1 MANNKYIVTAKNG
14 ANLRKSATAQS
25 ALVTVLKK
33 GTIITCST
41 SKNGYYYATSGKYKG
56 YIQKQSVKKYTGSST
71 KTVNS
76 NANPETTISST
87 KSNTDI
93 SNASKLLTNSLI
105 GIYGMPYQF
114 MDTVDRRLEGTSFGR
129 KYAEKIVGRM
139 PLLFLTPGKQSFMT
153 EFSKTDK
160 KNILTKLV
168 DATFNKSNNL
178 TTDDILS
185 RAGRYYTFEFAYK
198 EYFEYVNPMCNI
210 TAKLMGLAGKKINIG
225 DYSAKLGVFDWS
237 RVLNSSFKSYFSA
250 SENIVFYVNSNTSVS
265 ESFSND
271 TRESTLVSSVNGLSD
286 AAKEIQ
292 FLVGQTTG
300 NEIAALN
307 SENYEATLSSI
318 NSIIDNYLNGSG
330 VLKNLA
336 GNMSTV
342 LSGGKLIFPEIWS
355 DSDFSRSYDV
365 DIKLRS
371 PDRDPLSLYLNILVP
386 YIHLL
391 AMTAP
396 RQLNPNGYSSPFLV
410 RAFYKG
416 LFNVDMGI
424 ITNLSVT
431 KGKEM
436 SWSDSGIPTEM
447 DISLTIKDLYTSMF
461 ISNNKDIGQM
471 INNTALMDYLSN
483 LAGLNLSKPEVT
495 RQLEVYAMLI
505 GARTTQYPNKIWTKF
520 EQDITNML
528 HGLYSW

>member
-1 MANNKYIVTAKNG
+1 MASTKYIVTLKSTCIRKTANINSKSIKVIYKN
-14 ANLRKSATAQS
+14 QV
-25 ALVTVLKK
+25 VT
-33 GTIITCST
+33 
-41 SKNGYYYATSGKYKG
+41 ATSSKGDFYYVVVGKYKG
-56 YIQKQSVKKYTGSST
+56 YVLKGAVKKYTGST
-71 KTVNS
+71 KSVQ
-76 NANPETTISST
+76 NPEARATSIATIS
-87 KSNTDI
+87 DEAM
-93 SNASKLLTNSLI
+93 ASKLLTNNLN
-105 GIYGMPYQF
+105 GIYGIPYQF
-114 MDTVDRRLEGTSFGR
+114 METVDRRMGETSFGR

-139 PLLFLTPGKQSFMT
+139 PLLFLTPGKQAFMT
-153 EFSKTDK
+153 EFNKSDK
-160 KNILTKLV
+160 KSVLNKLV
-168 DATFNKSNNL
+168 DVALNKDNKTSL
-178 TTDDILS
+178 DKILS
-185 RAGRYYTFEFAYK
+185 RTGRYYTFEFAYK

-210 TAKLMGLAGKKINIG
+210 TAKLLGLASTVIDIG
-225 DYSAKLGVFDWS
+225 GYSAKLGVFDWS
-237 RVLNSSFKSYFSA
+237 KVLNSSFKSYFSA

-271 TRESTLVSSVNGLSD
+271 TRESSLVSTVNGLSD
-286 AAKEIQ
+286 GAKEIQ
-292 FLVGQTTG
+292 FLLGATTG
-300 NEIAALN
+300 NQIAALN

-318 NSIIDNYLNGSG
+318 NDVIDNYLNGSG
-330 VLKNLA
+330 VLKGLA
-336 GNMSTV
+336 GNMTTV
-342 LSGGKLIFPEIWS
+342 LSGGKLVFPELWS

-371 PDRDPLSLYLNILVP
+371 PDRDPLSLYLNIIVP

-436 SWSDSGIPTEM
+436 SWSDNGVPTEM

-483 LAGLNLSKPEVT
+483 LVGLNLSKPEVT
-495 RQLEVYAMLI
+495 RQLETYAMLI
-505 GARTTQYPNKIWTKF
+505 GARVAQYPNKIWTGF
-520 EQDITNML
+520 EQNISNML
-528 HGLYSW
+528 QKLYSW